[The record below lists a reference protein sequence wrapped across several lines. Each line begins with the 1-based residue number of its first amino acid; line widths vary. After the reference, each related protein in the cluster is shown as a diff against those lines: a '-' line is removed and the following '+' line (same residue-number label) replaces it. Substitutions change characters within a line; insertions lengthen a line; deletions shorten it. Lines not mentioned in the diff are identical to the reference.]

1 MDARVYHWKD
11 KMEIIKFYA
20 PCLFGIEGILSN
32 ELKHMGL
39 HNVTAG
45 NGSVV
50 FEGSIDD
57 VARCNIFL
65 RTAERVCIVVGEF
78 RAVTFDDLFEGV
90 KRLRWE
96 RWIGR
101 DDEFPVTGY
110 SLNSTLHSV
119 PDCQAIIKKA
129 IVDRLTQHYGVRWF
143 AESGPQHKIRFA
155 LFQDKV
161 TVMLDT
167 SGVGLHKRG
176 YRPVSN
182 MAPIRETLAAAII
195 DISRYRRVERF
206 CDPMCGSGTF
216 AIEAALFASNTAPGL
231 GRQFAAEAW
240 SQLPT
245 HSFSNA
251 RMEAKD
257 KISNISFEILGYD
270 IDRKTVA
277 LAKENVK
284 RAGFGGRVRI
294 ETADVKD
301 LNLPEGKRNVIICNP
316 PYGERMSDLHAVREQ
331 TRLIGRV
338 FASQPNCRSYV
349 ISSSDTFEKDYGQ
362 KVRKKRKLYNGMIKT
377 CLYQYFE

>member
-1 MDARVYHWKD
+1 MTD
-11 KMEIIKFYA
+11 IKFYA
-20 PCLFGIEGILSN
+20 PCLFGIEGILAN
-32 ELKHMGL
+32 ELRHMGL
-39 HNVTAG
+39 HNVIAG

-78 RAVTFDDLFEGV
+78 RAITFDELFEGV
-90 KRLRWE
+90 KRLHWE
-96 RWIGR
+96 HWIGK

-110 SLNSTLHSV
+110 SLNSVLHSV
-119 PDCQAIIKKA
+119 PDCQSIIKKA
-129 IVDRLTQHYGVRWF
+129 IVDRLTQHYGIRWF
-143 AESGPQHKIRFA
+143 SETGPQHKIRFA
-155 LFQDKV
+155 LFQDRV

-182 MAPIRETLAAAII
+182 MAPIRETLAAAIV
-195 DISRYRRVERF
+195 DISRYRRAERF

-231 GRQFAAEAW
+231 GRQFAAETW
-240 SQLPT
+240 GQLSAN
-245 HSFSNA
+245 SFSHA
-251 RMEAKD
+251 RAEAKD
-257 KISNISFEILGYD
+257 KISRIPFEIFGYD

-277 LAKENVK
+277 LARENVK
-284 RAGFGGRVRI
+284 RAGFDGRIHI
-294 ETADVKD
+294 EAADVKD
-301 LNLPEGKRNVIICNP
+301 LCLPDERNNVIVCNP
-316 PYGERMSDLHAVREQ
+316 PYGERMSDLQSVREQ
-331 TRLIGRV
+331 TKLIGRV
-338 FASQPNCRSYV
+338 FASQPNSRSYV
-349 ISSSDTFEKDYGQ
+349 ISSSETFERDYGQ